1 VAAPT
6 LAQTKVKTATSV
18 TTSDSVTFDST
29 PVANALIVVFVYS
42 SVNYSGLSISD
53 AGGNSYTNRGNNG
66 YADMWGR
73 MYTAP
78 AASNPGAITVTQA
91 SGLLTIVACEVN
103 GYEASGP
110 IEKAGQQWSTISAA
124 NSPYSPLNFTGT
136 TAAEQLFLGCMGMS
150 ALSGTADW
158 DAGSGWTSVSRNG
171 DTTGQL
177 GYTLI
182 SKAVTSTGT
191 YDPEWIAS
199 SAGSRNILL
208 AALSIVAG
216 SDGIGGGNND
226 LAGAA
231 TTGATGSATL
241 TVQRNLAAAAV
252 AGALGSGTLS
262 INRPLT
268 GAAIGA
274 ALGSATLTAF
284 SRVWR
289 VPTNAANGTAVHAMI
304 MSGVSPNY
312 SVLAQGNAVV
322 AGGYVD
328 LPGAGTPGTLAFAF
342 VHNYN
347 DNTATTSI
355 RGGPAIATL
364 TSI

>member
-1 VAAPT
+1 MAAPT
-6 LAQTKVKTATSV
+6 LAQKKTARSTSAV
-18 TTSDSVTFDST
+18 TTLDCVFDNSVVD
-29 PVANALIVVFVYS
+29 NALIVVFVATS
-42 SVNYSGLSISD
+42 ENYSGLTISD
-53 AGGNSYTNRGNNG
+53 SQANSYTLEQGDGYLSTVWGRIYTAQASSAGSLTITVNQSSAFLVIQAYEING
-66 YADMWGR
+66 YD
-73 MYTAP
+73 
-78 AASNPGAITVTQA
+78 AAGAV
-91 SGLLTIVACEVN
+91 
-103 GYEASGP
+103 
-110 IEKAGQQWSTISAA
+110 EKEGKLWQTISSTY
-124 NSPYSPLNFTGT
+124 SPYSPLNFTAT
-136 TAAEQLFLGCMGMS
+136 TAAEQLFLASMFW
-150 ALSGTADW
+150 ATGTARTW
-158 DAGSGWTSVSRNG
+158 NAGTGWTQEEQY
-171 DTTGQL
+171 TGSNSL
-177 GYTLI
+177 GSSSI

-191 YDPEWIAS
+191 YDPEWTGG
-199 SAGSRNILL
+199 AGSQNNITLGI
-208 AALSIVAG
+208 SIVAG
-216 SDGIGGGNND
+216 SDGLPAGNVE
-226 LAGAA
+226 LAGAGTA
-231 TTGATGSATL
+231 GASGSATL

-252 AGALGSGTLS
+252 ANALGSGTLS
-262 INRPLT
+262 VSRPLT